1 MNDMV
6 WTHAVYLVVS
16 VAVTVWVGRTLQRH
30 GKVFAKDG
38 NAEDDVLIDAF
49 SRLLEVGFYLLNF
62 GAINIALRYGGTARG
77 VESAIELL
85 STKIGVILLI
95 LGFVHLVMTA
105 VFSST
110 RKQRRS
116 DPWKDDARHGRYD
129 NVRQQVTANRM

>member
-49 SRLLEVGFYLLNF
+49 SPLRSSSGDVRVTEPASTNGFYFFLVDTF
-62 GAINIALRYGGTARG
+62 VRPDRGEGT
-77 VESAIELL
+77 
-85 STKIGVILLI
+85 
-95 LGFVHLVMTA
+95 
-105 VFSST
+105 
-110 RKQRRS
+110 
-116 DPWKDDARHGRYD
+116 
-129 NVRQQVTANRM
+129 